1 MNKSSIKKCMT
12 GVVKVMANAFCY
24 CWHFGRCRF
33 PGRKND
39 FDYFVYDL
47 RTQYPTQELGN
58 IALENSKFFEKKVI
72 LEDEFERTISIKV
85 GDICIRYSFDK
96 TIKKPNYF
104 ISEPKWE
111 TAKGLYKLLKQSHH
125 NASVVYLKDHKK
137 GKRHGRKTG
146 LN

>member
-47 RTQYPTQELGN
+47 RTQYPTKELGN
-58 IALENSKFFEKKVI
+58 IALENSKFFEKKVV

>member
-47 RTQYPTQELGN
+47 RTQYPTKELGN

-104 ISEPKWE
+104 ITEPKWE
-111 TAKGLYKLLKQSHH
+111 VAKSLYKLTKQSHY

>member
-47 RTQYPTQELGN
+47 RTQYPTRELGN

>member
-1 MNKSSIKKCMT
+1 MT

-47 RTQYPTQELGN
+47 RTQYPTKELGN

-96 TIKKPNYF
+96 TIKKLPYLTY
-104 ISEPKWE
+104 EP
-111 TAKGLYKLLKQSHH
+111 
-125 NASVVYLKDHKK
+125 
-137 GKRHGRKTG
+137 
-146 LN
+146 

>member
-47 RTQYPTQELGN
+47 RTQYPTKELGN
-58 IALENSKFFEKKVI
+58 IALENSKFFEKKVV

-137 GKRHGRKTG
+137 GKRHGRRT
-146 LN
+146 

>member
-1 MNKSSIKKCMT
+1 MSIKLKKCMT
-12 GVVKVMANAFCY
+12 GVVEKMAIAFCY

-47 RTQYPTQELGN
+47 RTQYPTKEVGN
-58 IALENSKFFEKKVI
+58 LALANSKFFDKKVI
-72 LEDEFERTISIKV
+72 VDDEFERTISIKI

-96 TIKKPNYF
+96 TIKKPILFAY
-104 ISEPKWE
+104 EPRWE
-111 TAKGLYKLLKQSHH
+111 LAKNLYRLLKQSHY
-125 NASVVYLKDHKK
+125 NSSVVYLKDHKAK
-137 GKRHGRKTG
+137 GKQHGRKTG

>member
-1 MNKSSIKKCMT
+1 MNKLSIKKCMT
-12 GVVKVMANAFCY
+12 GVVKMMAETFCY
-24 CWHFGRCRF
+24 CWHFGRCRVF
-33 PGRKND
+33 RRMND
-39 FDYFVYDL
+39 FDYRVYNL

-58 IALENSKFFEKKVI
+58 IALEKSKFFEKKVI
-72 LEDEFERTISIKV
+72 LEDKFEKTVSIKV

>member
-47 RTQYPTQELGN
+47 RTQYPTKELGN

>member
-1 MNKSSIKKCMT
+1 MT
-12 GVVKVMANAFCY
+12 GVVKMMANAFCY

-58 IALENSKFFEKKVI
+58 IALENSKFFEKQVV

>member
-24 CWHFGRCRF
+24 CWLFGRCRF

-47 RTQYPTQELGN
+47 RTQYPTRELGN
-58 IALENSKFFEKKVI
+58 IALENSKFFEKQVV

-96 TIKKPNYF
+96 TIKKPNHF

-111 TAKGLYKLLKQSHH
+111 VAEGLYKLLKQSHH
-125 NASVVYLKDHKK
+125 NASVVYLKDERK
-137 GKRHGRKTG
+137 KRHGRKTG

>member
-47 RTQYPTQELGN
+47 RTQYPTKELGN

-104 ISEPKWE
+104 ITEPKWE
-111 TAKGLYKLLKQSHH
+111 VAKGLYKLLKQSHH

>member
-47 RTQYPTQELGN
+47 RTQYPTRELGN

-104 ISEPKWE
+104 ITEPKWE
-111 TAKGLYKLLKQSHH
+111 AAKGLYKLLKQSHH

>member
-12 GVVKVMANAFCY
+12 GDVKLMANAFSY

-47 RTQYPTQELGN
+47 RTQYPNKELGN

-96 TIKKPNYF
+96 TIKKTNYF

>member
-47 RTQYPTQELGN
+47 RTQYPTRELGN

-96 TIKKPNYF
+96 TIKKPNHF